1 MRRTYISPDFLS
13 TPVFG
18 TYNMLEES
26 NFFGGKMLEIEDKI
40 AINTQNIIYYQKGTG
55 EQLDLATETTI
66 RPVIWSS
73 SNDKKTNHTLILDDS
88 QPKYQLDKDT
98 RWILTID
105 LKTILS
111 NYIFS
116 SMKRYRTFSGIT
128 SNMTYS
134 ENVNIA
140 LMEYISLNVLSR
152 YKLSS
157 TDLFVSYKDLRKQSI
172 LRYKNSW
179 NEKIAIEGNKFNK
192 FQSETSFDGTSV
204 KLTFNQEKDSSNY
217 SFEYFFNLNFDKI

>member
-40 AINTQNIIYYQKGTG
+40 LINTQNIIYYQKGTG

-73 SNDKKTNHTLILDDS
+73 SSDKKINHTLILDDS

-98 RWILTID
+98 RWILSID

-134 ENVNIA
+134 EDVNVA
-140 LMEYISLNVLSR
+140 LMEYISLNVLNR

-157 TDLFVSYKDLRKQSI
+157 TDLFISYKDLRKQSI
-172 LRYKNSW
+172 LRYKNLW
-179 NEKIAIEGNKFNK
+179 NEKIAIESNRFKK